1 MRILDERSILSLW
14 KTRWFVIDE
23 ADAMLAPSFGPQ
35 LRSIQSYLPQ
45 QHNLWLFAMAPRKDH
60 KMEALRM
67 LNKDP
72 VTINEETL
80 ANKDEVTIN
89 EEIITKPRLHGLP
102 RKAKRMR
109 HKS

>member
-35 LRSIQSYLPQ
+35 LRSIQFYLPQ
-45 QHNLWLFAMAPRKDH
+45 QHDLWLFAMAPRKDH

-72 VTINEETL
+72 VTINEET
-80 ANKDEVTIN
+80 
-89 EEIITKPRLHGLP
+89 ITKPWLHGLP
-102 RKAKRMR
+102 RKATSKYISV
-109 HKS
+109 H

>member
-1 MRILDERSILSLW
+1 
-14 KTRWFVIDE
+14 
-23 ADAMLAPSFGPQ
+23 MLAPSFGPQ

-80 ANKDEVTIN
+80 ANKGEVTINEETLANKDEVTIN